1 MSDWCSA
8 VCSSALV
15 PGPPQNLQASPDD
28 GKNYLGWQA
37 PSSNGGAAITRYR
50 VFRGTT
56 SSNQTLVTSGGCG
69 NLGVRSEERRVG
81 KEYGQKYY
89 YFDSADNSA
98 GTGAPSNVVS
108 FTPHASACVLAVSLN
123 FRPVP
128 VRCKNYLGWQAPS
141 SNGGAAITRYR
152 VFRGT
157 TSSNQTLVTSGGC
170 GNLGV

>member
-56 SSNQTLVTSGGCG
+56 SSNQTLVTSGGCA
-69 NLGVRSEERRVG
+69 NLGVIFACTDTGLTNGQKYYYFRSEERRVG
-81 KEYGQKYY
+81 NEGQ
-89 YFDSADNSA
+89 
-98 GTGAPSNVVS
+98 
-108 FTPHASACVLAVSLN
+108 
-123 FRPVP
+123 
-128 VRCKNYLGWQAPS
+128 S
-141 SNGGAAITRYR
+141 S
-152 VFRGT
+152 
-157 TSSNQTLVTSGGC
+157 
-170 GNLGV
+170 